1 MAELSQDQ
9 ILEKAKELCRR
20 EGKAWSFD
28 DFADGVRGVTMLTVV
43 ADKNKRDEY
52 LNRAKVMLKGNL
64 GWILARK

>member
-1 MAELSQDQ
+1 MAELSKDQ
-9 ILEKAKELCRR
+9 ILEKARELCRR

-52 LNRAKVMLKGNL
+52 LNRAKVMLKGNS
-64 GWILARK
+64 R